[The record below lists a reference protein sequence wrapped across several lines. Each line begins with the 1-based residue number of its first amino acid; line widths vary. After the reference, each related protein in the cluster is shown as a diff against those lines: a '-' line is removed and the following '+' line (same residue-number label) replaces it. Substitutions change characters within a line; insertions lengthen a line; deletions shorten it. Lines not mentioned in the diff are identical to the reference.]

1 MEYLVLAGVIVFIV
15 LFIFVKGTYD
25 EKKKEK
31 KFIKDL
37 YKNYGQF
44 PNKKYEAVQYNS
56 IRKYFESHKDG
67 FFIDDI
73 TWNDLDMDAVFMQM
87 NHTYSSAGEE
97 YLYHTLRTPYMNEE
111 VLKKR
116 EEKVRFFMENED
128 VRVRMQVLFAKV
140 GKTGKFSIYDY
151 LEFLDAVKDISN
163 WKHYLCDIAF
173 VIAVFLIFFNSSLG
187 IFCTIAVICYNMT
200 SYFKYKSETEPYIIS
215 FGYIMRMIRMAEM
228 IIKEDISVLSE
239 EKEKLKQLTKQF
251 NKFKNGSWWLMSPA
265 RMNGA
270 GDPLSIVFDYIRM
283 MFHIDIIKFNK
294 MMLEVREHK
303 KEIDEILEISGSIET
318 TIAIGAYRAS
328 LEEWCIPEFTEGM
341 ICLEEAYHPLI
352 ENPVKNSIST
362 GKGVLLTGSNASGK
376 STFLKT
382 VAINAILAQTLYTCT
397 SKKYIGGFYHLY
409 SSMALRDNLE
419 SGESYYIVEIK
430 SLKRIIDAGAGGSK
444 ILCFVDEVLRGT
456 NTVERIAASTQILKS
471 FAGNN
476 TICFAATHDI
486 ELTSL
491 LEQDYDNYHFEEEV
505 RDGDVFFNYELQ
517 EGKARTRNAIKL
529 LSVMGYEKNIID
541 KAENMAENFIRD
553 GVWK

>member
-1 MEYLVLAGVIVFIV
+1 MTLS
-15 LFIFVKGTYD
+15 YD
-25 EKKKEK
+25 ERKREK

-37 YKNYGQF
+37 YTNYGQF
-44 PNKKYEAVQYNS
+44 PNKKYEAAQYNS
-56 IRKYFESHKDG
+56 IRKYFENHKDG

-97 YLYHTLRTPYMNEE
+97 YLYHTLRTPFMKEE
-111 VLKKR
+111 ALVKR
-116 EEKVRFFMENED
+116 EEKVRFFMEHED
-128 VRVRMQVLFAKV
+128 VRVKMQVLFAKT

-151 LEFLDAVKDISN
+151 LEFLDTVKDVSN

-173 VIAVFLIFFNSSLG
+173 LLAVILIFFNSSLG

-200 SYFKYKSETEPYIIS
+200 TYFKYKSETEPYIIS
-215 FGYIMRMIRMAEM
+215 FGYIMRMLQMAEM
-228 IIKEDISVLSE
+228 IVKENIPVLSE

-251 NKFKNGSWWLMSPA
+251 NKFKSGSWWLMSPT
-265 RMNGA
+265 RMNGT
-270 GDPLSIVFDYIRM
+270 GDPLSIVSDYIRM

-294 MMLEVREHK
+294 MMLEARGHK
-303 KEIDEILEISGSIET
+303 KEIDEILTISGAIET
-318 TIAIGAYRAS
+318 AIAIGAYRAS
-328 LEEWCIPEFTEGM
+328 LEEWCIPEFEEGR
-341 ICLEEAYHPLI
+341 ICLEKAYHPLI
-352 ENPVKNSIST
+352 VNPVKNSISSK
-362 GKGVLLTGSNASGK
+362 KGVLLTGSNASGK

-382 VAINAILAQTLYTCT
+382 VAINAILAQTIYTCAAKRY
-397 SKKYIGGFYHLY
+397 SGDFYHIY

-430 SLKRIIDAGAGGSK
+430 SLKRIIDVATANTK

-456 NTVERIAASTQILKS
+456 NTVERVAASTQILKS
-471 FAGNN
+471 FAGKN
-476 TICFAATHDI
+476 TVCFAATHDI

-491 LEQDYDNYHFEEEV
+491 LEQEYENYHFEEEV
-505 RDGDVFFNYELQ
+505 KDGDVYFNYELK

-541 KAENMAENFIRD
+541 KAETMAENFLRD